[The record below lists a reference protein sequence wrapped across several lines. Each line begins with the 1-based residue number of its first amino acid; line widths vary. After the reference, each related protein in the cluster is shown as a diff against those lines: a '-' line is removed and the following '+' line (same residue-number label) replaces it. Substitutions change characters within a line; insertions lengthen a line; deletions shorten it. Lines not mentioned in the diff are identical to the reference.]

1 MLRPTPFGEVPP
13 ETARVA
19 RAAFRKG
26 NLYLRIRD
34 ELGVLFQD
42 SDFEAMFSMTGRP
55 AVAPWRLALITLFQF
70 LEDLPDRQAAD
81 AVRSRLD
88 WKYALGLELTDSGF
102 DFSLLSDFRARLIEH
117 GQESLLLDTLIEK
130 FILQGWIKVRG
141 KQRTD
146 STHVI
151 GAVRRLTRLELLGE
165 TMRAALNELASAD
178 PEWLRPQITEA
189 LVKRYGHRVEEGRL
203 PKGEAKRERY
213 AVEIGQEGFAL
224 LDQLDQVKAA
234 HLRELPTVQTL
245 RLIWSQQFLC
255 DVEGKTLRWVA
266 WTDTIPASERPASPY
281 DSDTRWATKG
291 ETKWQ
296 GYRIHLSETCEPD
309 QPELITHVHLA
320 PAPQHDSQALPD
332 IHTELIGH
340 GLTPEYHLVDSGY
353 MSAGLLTSSQKQ
365 GIGLIGPPRERH
377 NWQERTEGA
386 FTHRDFRID
395 WERHDVL
402 CPQGFLNK
410 SWVETVDS
418 VGTPVVL
425 VQFRRRTCERCEVRE
440 KCTKA
445 DRNKGGRNLLLR
457 REAEFHALQAARDAH
472 QSGEHAPLYALR
484 GGIEATMSQSVR
496 RCDLRHAR
504 YRGQAG
510 MRLQALGTAAAL
522 NLLRLDCWTQG
533 VPRGKTRVARFVKLS
548 A

>member
-1 MLRPTPFGEVPP
+1 M
-13 ETARVA
+13 A

-34 ELGVLFQD
+34 ELGALFQD
-42 SDFEAMFSMTGRP
+42 SDFETMFSTTGRP
-55 AVAPWRLALITLFQF
+55 GVAPWRLALVTVFQF

-102 DFSLLSDFRARLIEH
+102 DFSLLSDFRARLMDHE
-117 GQESLLLDTLIEK
+117 QEGLLLD
-130 FILQGWIKVRG
+130 ILVQKGIAQGWIKVRG

-165 TMRAALNELASAD
+165 TMRAAMNELAKAD
-178 PEWLRPQITEA
+178 PDWLRPLLTA
-189 LVKRYGHRVEEGRL
+189 SLVKRYGHRIEEGRL
-203 PKGEAKRERY
+203 PRGEAKREQY
-213 AVEIGQEGFAL
+213 AADIGQEGFAL
-224 LDQLDQVKAA
+224 LEQLDQEKAA
-234 HLRELPTVQTL
+234 HLRELPAVQTL

-255 DVEGKTLRWVA
+255 DVEGKALRWVA
-266 WTDTIPASERPASPY
+266 WTDAIAASERPASPY
-281 DSDTRWATKG
+281 DPDTRWATKG
-291 ETKWQ
+291 ETKWH
-296 GYRIHLSETCEPD
+296 GYRVHLSETCEPD

-332 IHTELIGH
+332 IHTGLIGH
-340 GLTPEYHLVDSGY
+340 GMTPADHLVDSGY

-365 GIGLIGPPRERH
+365 GIALIGPPRQRH

-410 SWVETVDS
+410 SWVETVDA

-425 VQFRRRTCERCEVRE
+425 VQFRRRTCERCEVRAR
-440 KCTKA
+440 CTKA

-457 REAEFHALQAARDAH
+457 RAPEFHALQAARDAH
-472 QSGEHAPLYALR
+472 QNGEHALLYALR
-484 GGIEATMSQSVR
+484 SGIEATMSQSVR

-504 YRGQAG
+504 YRGHAA

-522 NLLRLDCWTQG
+522 NLLRLDGWRQG
-533 VPRGKTRVARFVKLS
+533 IPRGKTRVARFVKLI